1 MILSK
6 TRLQWKSPSGK
17 KIYKN
22 LIDVLKKTVKR
33 NGIKGLYQ
41 GLESQLVKGLIG
53 HGMTMMV
60 KQRVE
65 ELFIMVFLVLRDRA
79 RRANAIKA

>member
-1 MILSK
+1 M
-6 TRLQWKSPSGK
+6 
-17 KIYKN
+17 YKN
-22 LIDVLKKTVKR
+22 LVDVLRKTIKK

-65 ELFIMVFLVLRDRA
+65 ALFITVFLLLRDRA
-79 RRANAIKA
+79 RRAKAIAN